1 MTKPE
6 GFWFDTG
13 QVLRTWNGGKGEGTS
28 ASHLEQEL
36 LRNLDRFV
44 GSVGRTINFVDWN
57 DFTQNP
63 KRGYKKAVN

>member
-44 GSVGRTINFVDWN
+44 GSVGKGDKCFALGTSSLRTRNKSI
-57 DFTQNP
+57 
-63 KRGYKKAVN
+63 KGL